1 MRRRLHPLIAAL
13 MLGTGCLAGP
23 AQAQSQAPSE
33 PSLPYTVKPSDKLI
47 RLSREMLNKP
57 SDWNEVARYN
67 KMKDPNFITPGQR
80 IEVPLRLLKS
90 TSSAAKVISVSGEVQ
105 SGGRAIAVGAPLP
118 EGTSVQTGAESSAV
132 VQLGDGS
139 QVKLLPNSVAQL
151 VTNREYAMRD
161 ASASGS
167 TSWFSGLMRLSQ
179 GALETLATKLSNRAT
194 PLQIETPTSLVG
206 VRGTHFRVAFDDPA
220 SKNAR
225 TEVIE
230 GLVRAD
236 NPAQQSGADLP
247 KGTGA
252 LVKPAERDI
261 RVVKLLEAPDLR
273 GIPSEVTRPA
283 GSWPLPALAGAAAYR
298 VQVASDADFNQ
309 IVRDLKLDGAAAGV
323 PLGTLVAGNWYAR
336 VRGIDAQGIEG
347 FDAVKQLMVRNPA
360 QWRVSSS
367 SLALRDGQ
375 TLLTLVPVQADGR
388 ALAAASY
395 SAEVASD
402 AAMASIIAKPSA
414 TEPHLLLGDLK
425 PGVYYVRLRA
435 GGQAPDT
442 DVYRFELPGNWGST
456 IFDVGF
462 ALQKVLR

>member
-1 MRRRLHPLIAAL
+1 MRRHLLSLTAAL
-13 MLGTGCLAGP
+13 LLSPGWLAGP
-23 AQAQSQAPSE
+23 AWSQTPVPAE

-47 RLSREMLNKP
+47 RLSREMLNRP
-57 SDWNEVARYN
+57 NDWNEVARYN
-67 KMKDPNFITPGQR
+67 KMKDPNFIKPGQR
-80 IEVPLRLLKS
+80 LEIPLRLLKS
-90 TSSAAKVISVSGEVQ
+90 TPSAAKVISVSGDVQ
-105 SGGRAIAVGAPLP
+105 SGGRALAVGAAVP
-118 EGTSVQTGAESSAV
+118 EGTSVQTGPESSAV

-139 QVKLLPNSVAQL
+139 QVKLLPNSLAQ
-151 VTNREYAMRD
+151 VVSNREYAMRD

-167 TSWFSGLMRLSQ
+167 TTWFSGLMRLSQ
-179 GALETLATKLSNRAT
+179 GALETLATKLSTRAM

-206 VRGTHFRVAFDDPA
+206 VRGTQFRVAFDDPA

-225 TEVIE
+225 TEVLE

-252 LVKPAERDI
+252 LIKPAEKDI
-261 RVVKLLEAPDLR
+261 RVVKLLEAPDLS
-273 GIPSEVTRPA
+273 GIPSDVTRPA
-283 GSWPLPALAGAAAYR
+283 GTWPLPALAGAAAYR

-309 IVRDLKLDGAAAGV
+309 IVRDLKLDGAAAGA

-336 VRGIDAQGIEG
+336 VRGIDAKGIEG
-347 FDAVKQLMVRNPA
+347 FDAVKQLVVRNPA

-375 TLLTLVPVQADGR
+375 TVLTLAPVQADGR

-414 TEPHLLLGDLK
+414 PEPRLLLGDLK

-442 DVYRFELPGNWGST
+442 DVYRFELPGNWGAT

-462 ALQKVLR
+462 ALVKVR